1 DRLGL
6 AEYFFESRIVVG
18 QVASFWRKGSCAL
31 RHAFCVV
38 LFTACCV
45 VHFAAR
51 DSATDTS
58 AAFRK
63 CFLLSAKKILL
74 QLANAFGA

>member
-1 DRLGL
+1 
-6 AEYFFESRIVVG
+6 
-18 QVASFWRKGSCAL
+18 
-31 RHAFCVV
+31 
-38 LFTACCV
+38 

-63 CFLLSAKKILL
+63 SFLLSAKKILFM
-74 QLANAFGA
+74 QIFGALIYRFWVCRLAESMLMMCADGSRSCS